1 MRNMRTPLLATTKTV
16 TALLCMLGVISN
28 AHAQFAT
35 TIIPVTP
42 PETAGSAQPAPA
54 KPAAKTPA
62 KPAAAK
68 PAAVP
73 AASAPTAAAAP
84 AAAPPTAAVAR
95 VEPRPVDSILVVVN
109 NEVITRQEVAE
120 RLASV
125 EKRMAAQNVQLPPR
139 AQLVRQLV
147 ERMIVER
154 AQAQMAKE
162 SGIVVD
168 DAMLDRAM
176 QRIAEQNKL
185 SMPEFRTRL
194 ESEGMNYASFREE
207 IRREILSQRLRER
220 EVDNK
225 VVVTESEI
233 DNYLAA
239 EANAG
244 GQRQELDIAQILI
257 RVPENASAEQLAARR
272 ERAEDVLRQLKT
284 GADFAK
290 TAAAYSDAADA
301 LSGGD
306 LGWRPTDRLPQLF
319 LDGVAKLQ
327 EGQVS
332 GLLKSGNGFHIL
344 KLVGRRAAGGTQAA
358 APAVQQTHV
367 RHILIKVNQVVTAA
381 EAKRKLTELKER
393 LDHGASFE
401 ELAKLYSN
409 DLSASK
415 GGDLGWIYPGDTV
428 PEFERA
434 MDQLKPGEVSQPI
447 ETPFGYHLIQ
457 VVERKTDDASKERA
471 RQAARQAIRERKIEE
486 ATEDWMRQIRD
497 RAYVEYRN
505 DE

>member
-28 AHAQFAT
+28 AQAQFAT

-42 PETAGSAQPAPA
+42 PETSAQPAPA
-54 KPAAKTPA
+54 KGTQ
-62 KPAAAK
+62 
-68 PAAVP
+68 P
-73 AASAPTAAAAP
+73 AASPAAPAKAAAPAPAKAAAAAP
-84 AAAPPTAAVAR
+84 APSQAR
-95 VEPRPVDSILVVVN
+95 MEPRPVDSIMVVVN
-109 NEVITRQEVAE
+109 NEVITRQEVAD

-125 EKRMAAQNVQLPPR
+125 VKRMSAQNVQLPPR
-139 AQLVRQLV
+139 DQLVRQLV

-162 SGIVVD
+162 NGIVVD

-176 QRIAEQNKL
+176 QRIADQNKL
-185 SMPEFRTRL
+185 SMPQFRSRL
-194 ESEGMNYASFREE
+194 EAEGMNYASFREE

-225 VVVTESEI
+225 VVVTESEV

-257 RVPENASAEQLAARR
+257 RVPENATPDQLAQRR
-272 ERAEDVLRQLKT
+272 ERAEDVLRQLRT

-290 TAAAYSDAADA
+290 TAAAYSDASDA

-306 LGWRPTDRLPQLF
+306 LGWRPADRLPQLF

-327 EGQVS
+327 DGQVS

-344 KLVGRRAAGGTQAA
+344 KLVGRRTADGAQAA

-393 LDHGASFE
+393 LDHGSATFE

-415 GGDLGWIYPGDTV
+415 GGDLGWVYPGDTV

>member
-42 PETAGSAQPAPA
+42 PETTGSAPSAPA
-54 KPAAKTPA
+54 KGSPKAAV
-62 KPAAAK
+62 KPAAIK
-68 PAAVP
+68 P
-73 AASAPTAAAAP
+73 AAP
-84 AAAPPTAAVAR
+84 AAAPAAPAPAAASAR
-95 VEPRPVDSILVVVN
+95 NEPRPVDSILVVVN

-139 AQLVRQLV
+139 QQLVRQLV

-162 SGIVVD
+162 NGIVVD

-185 SMPEFRTRL
+185 SMPEFRSRL
-194 ESEGMNYASFREE
+194 EAEGMNYASFREE

-257 RVPENASAEQLAARR
+257 RVPENASPEQLAARR

-290 TAAAYSDAADA
+290 TAAAYSDSSDA

-306 LGWRPTDRLPQLF
+306 LGWRPADRLPQLF

-327 EGQVS
+327 DGQVS

-393 LDHGASFE
+393 LDHGSATFE

-457 VVERKTDDASKERA
+457 VVERKTDDASKERT

-505 DE
+505 DD